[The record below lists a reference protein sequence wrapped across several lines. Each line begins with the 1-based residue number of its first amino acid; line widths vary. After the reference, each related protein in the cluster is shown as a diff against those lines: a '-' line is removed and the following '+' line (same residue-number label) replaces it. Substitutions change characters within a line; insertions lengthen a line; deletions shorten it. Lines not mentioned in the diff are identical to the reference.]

1 MEATP
6 TVPTSPP
13 PPVPA
18 VRVRREHRWVPPLI
32 VFLILVVVVFGGYF
46 VAGALSGPAGP
57 PVEVGSSV
65 AISPLSGW
73 TATPL
78 EPSPV
83 TGVPAE
89 RVSRGTGTLDV
100 LAPIPAADPVDLL
113 QRYVRNVLEPHS
125 EQLRVSEDIQTRTLP
140 SGATA
145 ARVRYD
151 GMFVNVPTRIE
162 GEVTAVVGPG
172 GTGVIFDGWGP
183 EGLFGYAL
191 QDIRQMVAG
200 AEIV

>member
-1 MEATP
+1 MQAM
-6 TVPTSPP
+6 TVSTLPAAPAAR
-13 PPVPA
+13 VPHE
-18 VRVRREHRWVPPLI
+18 RRWLPALI
-32 VFLILVVVVFGGYF
+32 VLIVLVAVVFGGYF
-46 VAGALSGPAGP
+46 VAGMLSVPAGP
-57 PVEVGSSV
+57 PVIVGSSV
-65 AISPLSGW
+65 AVSPLSGW

-89 RVSRGTGTLDV
+89 RLSRGTGTLDV
-100 LAPIPAADPVDLL
+100 LAPIPSSDPADLL
-113 QRYVRNVLEPHS
+113 KRYVSNVLEPDS
-125 EQLRVSEDIQTRTLP
+125 EQLRVSEDIQTRALP
-140 SGATA
+140 SGDTA

-151 GMFVNVPTRIE
+151 GMFTNVPTRIE
-162 GEVTAVVGPG
+162 GELTAVVSPD

-200 AEIV
+200 AEVL

>member
-1 MEATP
+1 MAAHRE
-6 TVPTSPP
+6 
-13 PPVPA
+13 
-18 VRVRREHRWVPPLI
+18 RRWLPPLV
-32 VFLILVVVVFGGYF
+32 VFLVLVAVVFGGYF
-46 VAGALSGPAGP
+46 LAGVLSVPAGP
-57 PVEVGSSV
+57 AVVVGSSV
-65 AISPLSGW
+65 AVAPLSGW

-89 RVSRGTGTLDV
+89 RISRGTGTLDV
-100 LAPIPAADPVDLL
+100 LAPIPARDPTDLL
-113 QRYVRNVLEPHS
+113 KRYVSNVLETAS

-140 SGATA
+140 SGASA

-151 GMFVNVPTRIE
+151 GMFTNVPTRIE
-162 GEVTAVVGPG
+162 GELTAVVSPN

-191 QDIRQMVAG
+191 RDIRQMVAG
-200 AEIV
+200 SEIV